1 MAKLPYSWNK
11 VSPGDIVSFVY
22 ENKDGRKLRRTI
34 LVLDPKLLNRA
45 KNPSSKYLVQC
56 SITWRYRKYSHWRRV

>member
-34 LVLDPKLLNRA
+34 LVLDPKLRNRA
-45 KNPSSKYLVQC
+45 KNPLVIFSAWY
-56 SITWRYRKYSHWRRV
+56 SIRGI

>member
-22 ENKDGRKLRRTI
+22 ENRDGRKLRRTI
-34 LVLDPKLLNRA
+34 LVLDPKLSNIRRF
-45 KNPSSKYLVQC
+45 K
-56 SITWRYRKYSHWRRV
+56 ITNTIPTRVKE